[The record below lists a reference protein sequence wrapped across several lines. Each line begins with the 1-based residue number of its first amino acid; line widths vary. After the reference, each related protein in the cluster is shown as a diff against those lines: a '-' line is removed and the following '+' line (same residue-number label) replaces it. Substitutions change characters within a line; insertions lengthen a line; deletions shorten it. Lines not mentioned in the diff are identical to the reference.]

1 MRMLAVILFFITF
14 LQINPVQSQITG
26 CIDSFAISP
35 GFPCTSTEFY
45 PVCGCNN
52 ITYRNECEARF
63 RNGVT
68 SYINADG
75 PCSGFEFDIL
85 PTYVTQRSNYKTRF
99 TIVQTGTP
107 SFVSLFVID
116 IYGRTYIQQDLP
128 ATNRFTFDLDF
139 LALPWG
145 VYYIYV
151 YDTNGTYRYKGFTR
165 LE

>member
-1 MRMLAVILFFITF
+1 
-14 LQINPVQSQITG
+14 
-26 CIDSFAISP
+26 
-35 GFPCTSTEFY
+35 
-45 PVCGCNN
+45 
-52 ITYRNECEARF
+52 
-63 RNGVT
+63 
-68 SYINADG
+68 
-75 PCSGFEFDIL
+75 
-85 PTYVTQRSNYKTRF
+85 
-99 TIVQTGTP
+99 VQTGTP